1 MTLTT
6 MLALLLVMASVVIN
20 EYFTKKHATENQL
33 SLIADII
40 VWNASASLTFN
51 DVQTGQELLNGMRS
65 QSSVIAARLYDK
77 NGTIFAAYQSSKE
90 PVTIRTSETIK
101 NIIAIPQNST
111 PTHSLIEYLQSQ
123 LITWYS
129 QLLQPN
135 TKNAPLP
142 RYRQV
147 ITYDENN
154 ILNLFRPILQDDE
167 LQGILHLADDQ
178 SGLQA
183 LLNRFY
189 LIISLI
195 FVVTG
200 IAIIIVST
208 KLQQVFLAPLLEL
221 ILAMQTVARE
231 KNFTHR
237 ITKIGADEFGEM
249 ATVYNSML
257 IEVQERDEQLQQYR
271 MHLEQQVI
279 ARTQELSEKNQSLE
293 AAIQDAITAK
303 EQAEAASNAK
313 SQFLANMSHEIRT
326 PMNGVLGMTE
336 LLLRTDLSEKQRR
349 FALMAHKS
357 GELLLSIINDI
368 LDFSKIEAGH
378 LELENLDFK
387 LHKII
392 EDVVEIFAEQAH
404 DKGLRLNYRIA
415 SEIPEIFK
423 GDPTRIQQVLGNLV
437 NNAVK
442 FTGHGEIMVDVSL
455 NDNPGASAQVAD
467 AAPLNIRITVRDTG
481 IGISE
486 DELSH
491 LFKAFS
497 QADGSTTRKYGGT
510 GLGLA
515 ISKQLVELM
524 GGKISVN
531 SYPDQG
537 STFSFT
543 LPLLTANSLEP
554 NLSLEP
560 SGLAGLKLLIVADN
574 DTNRDIL
581 KNYAMSWGMSVD
593 AVSSG
598 LSALGLLR
606 KSADHQS
613 QYNLVIIDMKI
624 VDMNGLELGQHIKAD
639 QKLALIPLVMLAS
652 TQFKAEVTEAKKT
665 EFAAFIIKPIR
676 KAELYQ
682 SLLSALLPD
691 SNLTTTEN
699 IDVSCSTSTSPSAHI
714 LLVEDN
720 PVNRE
725 VVQAMLQGF
734 GCLVDIAQNGLEALQ
749 AIEHNSYNLVLMD
762 CMMPEMDGYA
772 ATKEIRLRQSSG
784 KLPHI
789 PIIALTANA
798 IEGDR
803 EKCIMA
809 GMDDYLAK
817 PFRTEAL
824 LRLIKLWVKAFAIM
838 ADNIGDPAIAAKL
851 VINDT
856 ALVAIRTIGG
866 NELLLRVITLY
877 LSNAHTLLQS
887 LEQGWATGDLG
898 AIRSASHTLKSSS
911 NQVGAN
917 GLAQLCHEVEND
929 ARNHCYDTSEQTL
942 LRIKQEFSNTHAAL
956 NTYLEQSLPI
966 N

>member
-6 MLALLLVMASVVIN
+6 MLALLLVTASVVIN
-20 EYFTKKHATENQL
+20 EYFTKKHATEIQL

-40 VWNASASLTFN
+40 TWNASASLTFN
-51 DVQTGQELLNGMRS
+51 DVKTGQELLNGMRS
-65 QSSVIAARLYDK
+65 QPSVITARLYDK
-77 NGTIFAAYQSSKE
+77 NGTIFATYQSSKE
-90 PVTIRTSETIK
+90 PATIRTSEIIK
-101 NIIAIPQNST
+101 NIIDVSQNST
-111 PTHSLIEYLQSQ
+111 QTQSLFQSLQSQ

-129 QLLQPN
+129 QLFQPN
-135 TKNAPLP
+135 AKAAPLP
-142 RYRQV
+142 RYIQV
-147 ITYDENN
+147 ITYDEKN
-154 ILNLFRPILQDDE
+154 ILNLFSPILQDDE

-195 FVVTG
+195 FIVTG
-200 IAIIIVST
+200 MAIIIVST

-221 ILAMQTVARE
+221 MLAMQTVTRE

-257 IEVQERDEQLQQYR
+257 AEVQERDEQLQQYR
-271 MHLEQQVI
+271 IHLEQQVI

-293 AAIQDAITAK
+293 TAIQDAITAK
-303 EQAEAASNAK
+303 EQAEAASNTK

-336 LLLRTDLSEKQRR
+336 LLLRTDLTEKQRR

-368 LDFSKIEAGH
+368 LDFSKIEAGQ
-378 LELENLDFK
+378 LALENLDFK

-392 EDVVEIFAEQAH
+392 EDIVEIYAEQAN
-404 DKGLRLNYRIA
+404 DKGLKLNYRIA
-415 SEIPEIFK
+415 SEIPKISK
-423 GDPTRIQQVLGNLV
+423 GDPTRIQQVLGNLI
-437 NNAVK
+437 NNAIK
-442 FTGHGEIMVDVSL
+442 FTEHGEIIVDVSL
-455 NDNPGASAQVAD
+455 NDTPEASAQLAD
-467 AAPLNIRITVRDTG
+467 ASPLKIRIAVCDTG

-486 DELSH
+486 DQLSH
-491 LFKAFS
+491 LFQAFS

-524 GGKISVN
+524 GGEIDVN
-531 SYPDQG
+531 SYPEQG

-543 LPLLTANSLEP
+543 LPLLTVNGFKP
-554 NLSLEP
+554 VHSLEP
-560 SGLAGLKLLIVADN
+560 SGLVGLKLLIVADN

-581 KNYAMSWGMSVD
+581 KTYAMSWGMSVD
-593 AVSSG
+593 VVSSG
-598 LSALGLLR
+598 LSALSLLR
-606 KSADHQS
+606 KSANHES
-613 QYNLVIIDMKI
+613 PHNLVIIDMKI
-624 VDMNGLELGQHIKAD
+624 VDMNGDELSQHIKAD
-639 QKLALIPLVMLAS
+639 PKLALIPLVMLIS
-652 TQFKAEVTEAKKT
+652 SQFEAEAIEAKTTK
-665 EFAAFIIKPIR
+665 FAAYLIKPIR
-676 KAELYQ
+676 KVELYQ
-682 SLLSALLPD
+682 SLLIAFLHD
-691 SNLTTTEN
+691 SNLTGTEN
-699 IDVSCSTSTSPSAHI
+699 IDISCSTSTSPGIHI

-720 PVNRE
+720 SVNRE
-725 VVQAMLQGF
+725 VIQAMLEGF

-749 AIEHNSYNLVLMD
+749 IVQHNSYNLVLMD

-772 ATKEIRLRQSSG
+772 ATKEIRLQQSSG
-784 KLPHI
+784 KLPHF

-803 EKCIMA
+803 EKCMMA

-817 PFRTEAL
+817 PFRSAAL

-838 ADNIGDPAIAAKL
+838 ADNIADPAITAKL

-856 ALVAIRTIGG
+856 ALVAIRAIGG
-866 NELLLRVITLY
+866 NELLHRVITLY

-887 LEQGWATGDLG
+887 LEQGWAAGDLH

-917 GLAQLCHEVEND
+917 GLAQLCREVEND
-929 ARNHCYDTSEQTL
+929 ARNNCYDTSEQTL

-956 NTYLEQSLPI
+956 NTYLGQSSPI